1 MSLTS
6 EVLGLFGPKRKPF
19 IERLADRFLE
29 AVEGA
34 ADSAQR
40 STGRAAEAAGE
51 ARRRTQAHLREA
63 GERARAGA
71 RAQRDMLSER
81 VEAIGR
87 RAAEMREERERR
99 REERRMRRVHRRVR
113 PRRLTPM
120 QLDVRRDDRIVLRGR
135 RPVNLRT
142 ADGSV
147 IRYRFYDRPSFWRR
161 FYLNVTGRRVW
172 PR

>member
-87 RAAEMREERERR
+87 RAAERREERGRR
-99 REERRMRRVHRRVR
+99 REARRMRRVHRL
-113 PRRLTPM
+113 PRRQTPM
-120 QLDVRRDDRIVLRGR
+120 QMDVRGDDRIVLRGR
-135 RPVNLRT
+135 RPVNLRMT
-142 ADGSV
+142 DGSM

-161 FYLNVTGRRVW
+161 FYLNLTGRRVW